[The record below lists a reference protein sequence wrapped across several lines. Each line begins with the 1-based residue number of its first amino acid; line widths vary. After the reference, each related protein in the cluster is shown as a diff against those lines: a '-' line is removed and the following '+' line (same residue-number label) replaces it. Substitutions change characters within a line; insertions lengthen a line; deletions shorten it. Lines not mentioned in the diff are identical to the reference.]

1 MTQRSATVL
10 YVGAVALMAALLAA
24 LWLAPGPLAALRHWQ
39 APSRRRPLDDV
50 QAALL
55 HANPT
60 AGAAYPVV
68 LARPLFEPTRS
79 PSAKAPTATVPTPAP
94 SAIEQAKLQGVVAG
108 PTLSGVMLEEG
119 GQSRFV
125 RVGEAVGD
133 WTLHSVQ
140 GRRARFVRRGQQRCA
155 RLGRAG
161 GRAGRTGARHVGQTA
176 ARRRHP
182 PPSVRRRLPR
192 RHRARPRPRPAGQPP
207 VVPAP
212 QALAVLGSSSP
223 PRCHRR
229 RPTAVSR
236 AAGASR
242 WIRARMPDGQALMRP
257 SSNLRVLKGPPSC
270 LTRLSLLTRLHR
282 SAGVEAH
289 DASTTAEPEKA
300 THREDGK
307 KGARS

>member
-1 MTQRSATVL
+1 MTQRLATVL

-39 APSRRRPLDDV
+39 APAPQAPKLDDV

-140 GRRARFVRRGQQRCA
+140 GRQARFVRRGQQRVLDWA
-155 RLGRAG
+155 APAG
-161 GRAGRTGARHVGQTA
+161 ESAAPAPAKAGQTA
-176 ARRRHP
+176 ARAAP
-182 PPSVRRRLPR
+182 PTAQ
-192 RHRARPRPRPAGQPP
+192 RAPAPAPAAPGTASARPAGQPP

-212 QALAVLGSSSP
+212 QALV
-223 PRCHRR
+223 
-229 RPTAVSR
+229 
-236 AAGASR
+236 
-242 WIRARMPDGQALMRP
+242 
-257 SSNLRVLKGPPSC
+257 PPSAAPVPPAAAPATHGSFGGGSGRKP
-270 LTRLSLLTRLHR
+270 LDPRP
-282 SAGVEAH
+282 
-289 DASTTAEPEKA
+289 DAST
-300 THREDGK
+300 GK
-307 KGARS
+307 R